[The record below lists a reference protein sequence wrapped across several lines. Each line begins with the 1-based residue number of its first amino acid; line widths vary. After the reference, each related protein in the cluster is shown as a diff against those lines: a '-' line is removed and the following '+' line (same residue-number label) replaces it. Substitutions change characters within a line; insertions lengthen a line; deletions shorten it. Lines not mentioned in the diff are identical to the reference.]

1 VPVDDT
7 AYDQF
12 RSYLQAS
19 GIDLSQYV
27 K

>member
-1 VPVDDT
+1 VKVDDT
-7 AYDQF
+7 AYDTF
-12 RSYLQAS
+12 RSYIQAS